1 VLYAALTFWLMIA
14 LLVAYGAFKLVEGL
28 VRPRWINLVLLPGT
42 LVAEMAHFLAAL
54 LTGAPVRDAKL
65 VSDESIGESPA
76 PSASGIPVLSPL
88 LLALLPIL
96 SALVILFL
104 LYKHFDATVVQ
115 SFAAANGGTDL
126 DLRQLA
132 QELDW
137 RLAAWFRIGRDLV
150 SLDERLIGVLP
161 FSDITHTWKSWL
173 FIYLTGCLAVR
184 MVPLRGNLRS
194 GMASVVL
201 IGGLAAGLGW
211 LLPGMAESLKRAWP
225 LLGYMIALLTLLLLI
240 ALVVRGAVALAFV
253 LADKPHPKRR
263 GQ

>member
-1 VLYAALTFWLMIA
+1 MLYVALTFWLMVA
-14 LLVAYGAFKLVEGL
+14 LLEAYAAFKLFEGL

-42 LVAEMAHFLAAL
+42 LVAETAHFLAAL

-76 PSASGIPVLSPL
+76 PQASGIPVLSPL

-96 SALVILFL
+96 VALVILFL
-104 LYKHFDATVVQ
+104 LYKHFDAAIVQ
-115 SFAAANGGTDL
+115 NFAGANHGLDTDL
-126 DLRQLA
+126 TQLA

-137 RLAAWFRIGRDLV
+137 RLEKWFQIGRDLI

-161 FSDITHTWKSWL
+161 FSDIAHTWKGWL
-173 FIYLTGCLAVR
+173 FIYLTACLAVR

-194 GMASVVL
+194 GLASVVL

-211 LLPGMAESLKRAWP
+211 LLPSMTESLKKAWP
-225 LLGYMIALLTLLLLI
+225 LLGYMIALLSLLLLI
-240 ALVVRGAVALAFV
+240 ALLVRGVVALAFV
-253 LADKPHPKRR
+253 LADKPQPKRP
-263 GQ
+263 G